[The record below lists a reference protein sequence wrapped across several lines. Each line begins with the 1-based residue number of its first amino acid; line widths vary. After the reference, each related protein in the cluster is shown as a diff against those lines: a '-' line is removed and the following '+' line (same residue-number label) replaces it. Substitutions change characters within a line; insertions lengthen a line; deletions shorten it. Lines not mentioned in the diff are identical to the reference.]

1 MNKKRNKRGSKAI
14 TCPTSFINLKT
25 TNDMNLKQEHR
36 EMLGKFIATKGYEIM
51 KGKTPITFKT
61 VFDILKETIIQ
72 TKRLKDSYG
81 NE

>member
-1 MNKKRNKRGSKAI
+1 MRRKRKDIRGRVDIDA
-14 TCPTSFINLKT
+14 FINLKT

-72 TKRLKDSYG
+72 TKRLRDSY
-81 NE
+81 ER